1 MKTPKEYLNENLE
14 ETNIPNGWYE
24 NEIAEM
30 MDWYAKYYHETK
42 QLELTAVVQVCECEK
57 EYFSSLEV
65 EGNKCFSC
73 RKPLRANDS

>member
-42 QLELTAVVQVCECEK
+42 QLELTAVVQAKPEKVCAMCNQSKEDDGHNCCEDCGGV
-57 EYFSSLEV
+57 SL
-65 EGNKCFSC
+65 
-73 RKPLRANDS
+73 